1 MLCHVCLAS
10 MGNQFL
16 AERPQQPE
24 REGTSPFSFFWP
36 HHLFTLKVFCLPKGM
51 KVYEVWR
58 NGGEGEL

>member
-1 MLCHVCLAS
+1 

-24 REGTSPFSFFWP
+24 REGTSPFSFHWP

-51 KVYEVWR
+51 KIYEVWR